1 MRRRKQRGNTRGDRR
16 STVGRGIGLIAG
28 LVLASTVLPA
38 CGSDHDPG
46 NYLSIGDS
54 YGQGLQPEF
63 EGNDADY
70 TNGFAYLLPDL
81 AEPLGWNL
89 ELENFACG
97 GATVESM
104 VNEPGCP
111 DVGHSPKGPRY
122 DVPQLEAA
130 IDFLDEHPDH
140 VELITVVIGAN
151 DVILPCVTKADDQK
165 ACVTAAVAG
174 MNFRLAAA
182 LTDLRAAAGPD
193 TVIVGLTY
201 PDMILGSY
209 TADGRP
215 TLAEDWVTAFRE
227 IFNPMLKER
236 YEAID
241 AIFVDVTAGT
251 GAYTPF
257 SETTRL
263 DPYGE
268 IPVAVA
274 EVCQLTWY
282 CQGGDVHPTDAGHE
296 AIAELVVDAL
306 PPPPPPSQDES

>member
-1 MRRRKQRGNTRGDRR
+1 M
-16 STVGRGIGLIAG
+16 AG
-28 LVLASTVLPA
+28 LVFSAAVLPA
-38 CGSDHDPG
+38 CGSGPDPG

-63 EGNDADY
+63 QGSSPDY

-81 AEPLGWNL
+81 AEPLGWDL
-89 ELENFACG
+89 QLENFACG

-104 VNEPGCP
+104 IKDAGCA

-122 DVPQLEAA
+122 NGPQLEAA
-130 IDFLDEHPDH
+130 IDFLNEHPDH

-151 DVILPCVTKADDQK
+151 DVILPCVTRADDQR
-165 ACVTAAVAG
+165 ACVTEAVAR
-174 MNFRLAAA
+174 MNFWLAKA
-182 LTDLRAAAGPD
+182 LSDLRAAAGPD

-209 TADGRP
+209 IAEAGP
-215 TLAEDWVTAFRE
+215 TLAEEWVTAFRF
-227 IFNPMLKER
+227 IFNPMLKAR

-241 AIFVDVTAGT
+241 AVFVDVTEGT

-274 EVCQLTWY
+274 EVCELTWY
-282 CQGGDVHPTDAGHE
+282 CKGGDVHPTDAGHE

-306 PPPPPPSQDES
+306 PAPPPPPPEDES